1 MKTTRYFETSVMLRR
16 PYLRTAWIERVLG
29 DPVRTEAQNN
39 GRVRRWAF
47 IEEERQVLASGH
59 RARWPDRT
67 RCLLW
72 SPLQAVIGASGMI
85 LEYHSDTRHAL
96 YQAC

>member
-29 DPVRTEAQNN
+29 DPVRTEAQSN

-47 IEEERQVLASGH
+47 IEEAGKYLPVVTE
-59 RARWPDRT
+59 PDGQTVHNAFFDR
-67 RCLLW
+67 RFRL
-72 SPLQAVIGASGMI
+72 
-85 LEYHSDTRHAL
+85 
-96 YQAC
+96 